1 MSHSPMNFEE
11 NNNESKNKAKIAQEK
26 NLKHYE
32 DLNITLSDGSFIF
45 LTSD

>member
-1 MSHSPMNFEE
+1 MSRSPMNFEE
-11 NNNESKNKAKIAQEK
+11 NIKENKNKAKIAQEK

-32 DLNITLSDGSFIF
+32 DLITLSDGSFIF